1 MLFRDS
7 KTVHSTACKLE
18 RKISRGASLAC
29 VPGGFPVRPS
39 FAFCEYGIEVYSRA
53 KAYPRS
59 NVKKRGRGDGKKHRP
74 SPIVFSIDL
83 CWAIPAA
90 DLFLSEGHERKKTR
104 VCCSDSP
111 AIILMMYQVLS
122 TRRVSYAWAPL
133 VISYKSVPLD
143 VRWHY

>member
-1 MLFRDS
+1 MLTTTKRRPSLQNKIEMNTLIFLSKLYMILTMLFRDS

-59 NVKKRGRGDGKKHRP
+59 NVKKRGRGAGKKHRP

-83 CWAIPAA
+83 C
-90 DLFLSEGHERKKTR
+90 
-104 VCCSDSP
+104 
-111 AIILMMYQVLS
+111 
-122 TRRVSYAWAPL
+122 
-133 VISYKSVPLD
+133 
-143 VRWHY
+143 